1 MFAPSADMSMILQSM
16 TELHLKISLII
27 GYVRAANREKKDST
41 ERSQATWNYKNRQS
55 CPMSFS

>member
-1 MFAPSADMSMILQSM
+1 MFAPSADMCMILQSM

-41 ERSQATWNYKNRQS
+41 EHSNAKIQ
-55 CPMSFS
+55 